1 MRVIIATCAGLVAL
15 STISAQAAPCLQ
27 GKPFQQNSLSPPSCR
42 RQTDAGT
49 DISAPA
55 GRTSGAIGIGAIAF
69 RRCTGIYL
77 AKTWR
82 TSCVCNIIPGKSTVR
97 PAGRPVV

>member
-15 STISAQAAPCLQ
+15 STIWAQAAPL
-27 GKPFQQNSLSPPSCR
+27 PPSKAVP
-42 RQTDAGT
+42 TELTVSPIVPAAHGAGT
-49 DISAPA
+49 DHR
-55 GRTSGAIGIGAIAF
+55 RTQWQDQWGPLALAAIAF

-82 TSCVCNIIPGKSTVR
+82 N
-97 PAGRPVV
+97 